1 MSFSFSSCSFPAST
15 VLVLAVIALSTAF
28 SSNSPSPVATFAS
41 LRSSSILSKKM
52 SFITEKIPFLSFFFC
67 FLLCFFF
74 IEALSAC
81 ASSALE
87 ALFCTLALLAA
98 SVPLSSDVLS
108 EDAFAPLSTLSK
120 EALSADEA
128 ELSADDVSSA
138 ATSSSDCIPFSLRSS
153 FIDDSSALS
162 FISPIRSSKF
172 ILARRSFSVSDKPI
186 SSISSSFL
194 SRLVPAA
201 SSTGVSS
208 NILSIASSACLSLD
222 VSSASVCLSASCAFL
237 ATSSGVNSDTVSS
250 VINVSSVSEAAI

>member
-1 MSFSFSSCSFPAST
+1 
-15 VLVLAVIALSTAF
+15 
-28 SSNSPSPVATFAS
+28 
-41 LRSSSILSKKM
+41 M

-81 ASSALE
+81 ALSALE

-108 EDAFAPLSTLSK
+108 EDASAPLSTLSK
-120 EALSADEA
+120 EALATD
-128 ELSADDVSSA
+128 LSSTD
-138 ATSSSDCIPFSLRSS
+138 TSSSDCLPFSLRSS

-186 SSISSSFL
+186 

>member
-1 MSFSFSSCSFPAST
+1 MSFSFSSCSFPSST
-15 VLVLAVIALSTAF
+15 VLVLAAIALSAVF

-81 ASSALE
+81 ASSASE

-108 EDAFAPLSTLSK
+108 EAAFASLSALPK

-128 ELSADDVSSA
+128 KLSADVSSA